1 MVGGSTLSSAEGEGK
16 RGGRGGGC
24 KLWALNNLCGDPIE
38 KGSKALRFAG
48 CNCTPGCTEVENT
61 KDEKNNVYDMHYFF
75 SLTYTLC

>member
-16 RGGRGGGC
+16 GGEGGGC
-24 KLWALNNLCGDPIE
+24 KLWALNNLCGDPVE

-48 CNCTPGCTEVENT
+48 CNCTPVRTEVENT
-61 KDEKNNVYDMHYFF
+61 EDEKNNVYDLHYFF